1 MKNLLLVFFAI
12 LLSSCTVTS
21 INKSAETIPIENK
34 EFIIMGNL
42 RVVIFDNESKY
53 DKIMSNAI
61 TTYGP
66 GVDIINIKED
76 KQQLTGQKIIN
87 CLVIKYQ

>member
-1 MKNLLLVFFAI
+1 
-12 LLSSCTVTS
+12 
-21 INKSAETIPIENK
+21 
-34 EFIIMGNL
+34 MGNL